1 MPRPTFPRD
10 RFDDIPSQP
19 GRVGAHRSQ
28 NPRLWTPASLVWA
41 LFAIVIL
48 AAVGIFGSLVLS
60 GRITPFPITSPT
72 LSPTPVVSPVL
83 DTSYSVVVLNATGEQ
98 GLGTATAEVII
109 AAGWSPE
116 TVEASTA
123 SVTDF
128 AETTVYYALPSDEAA
143 ARGLADVIGGA
154 NVAQDD
160 IYQLPDDPTTPDDE
174 SQSKQLTVVIGLDRT
189 TSGSSTPTST
199 L

>member
-1 MPRPTFPRD
+1 
-10 RFDDIPSQP
+10 
-19 GRVGAHRSQ
+19 VGAHRSQ
-28 NPRLWTPASLVWA
+28 NPRLWTLAGLLWA
-41 LFAIVIL
+41 LLAIVVL

-83 DTSYSVVVLNATGEQ
+83 DTSYSLVVLNATGEQ
-98 GLGTATAEVII
+98 GLGTAMAEVIV

-154 NVAQDD
+154 KVAQDD
-160 IYQLPDDPTTPDDE
+160 IYQLPDDPNTPDDE

-189 TSGSSTPTST
+189 TAGSSTPTST
-199 L
+199 P